1 MRDELEKLVAAGKIQ
16 KPHIT
21 PLLSLKEA
29 GFCHHKSW
37 GFGRIVSVDLALGRM
52 NIDFTNKAGH
62 SMDLAFSAES
72 LKPIAKDHILARKA
86 LDLDGLKREAALH
99 HLSVVK
105 LALSNFGG

>member
-16 KPHIT
+16 KSHIA

-37 GFGRIVSVDLALGRM
+37 GFGRIVSVDLALGRL

-72 LKPIAKDHILARKA
+72 LKLLPQSTRLSFNSVRNLNDSPKIFGSTRTA
-86 LDLDGLKREAALH
+86 GLE
-99 HLSVVK
+99 
-105 LALSNFGG
+105 GGLNS

>member
-1 MRDELEKLVAAGKIQ
+1 
-16 KPHIT
+16 
-21 PLLSLKEA
+21 
-29 GFCHHKSW
+29 
-37 GFGRIVSVDLALGRM
+37 M
-52 NIDFTNKAGH
+52 NIDFTYKAGH

-105 LALSNFGG
+105 LALSNFGGSATADQIQAVLKDIISSDWKKWWEVARPR